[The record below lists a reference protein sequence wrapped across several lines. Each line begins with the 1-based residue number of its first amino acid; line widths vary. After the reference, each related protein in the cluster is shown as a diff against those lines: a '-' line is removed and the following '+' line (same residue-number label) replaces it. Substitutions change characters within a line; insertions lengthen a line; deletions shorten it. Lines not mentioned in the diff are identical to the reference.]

1 MTHLYNAMPPFTH
14 RAPGVIGAAWRLSG
28 TALFH
33 QAVEPEQS
41 KDAKCDL
48 ADQKTGQV
56 TFDTDNRDQKYNKKN
71 TDQAGEKV

>member
-14 RAPGVIGAAWRLSG
+14 RTPGVIGAAWRLSG

-41 KDAKCDL
+41 KDAKRDL
-48 ADQKTGQV
+48 
-56 TFDTDNRDQKYNKKN
+56 TD
-71 TDQAGEKV
+71 

>member
-1 MTHLYNAMPPFTH
+1 MERPFCRTCKFLQEQ
-14 RAPGVIGAAWRLSG
+14 RKGAVWRLSG

-41 KDAKCDL
+41 KDAKRDL
-48 ADQKTGQV
+48 TDQKTGQV
-56 TFDTDNRDQKYNKKN
+56 TSDTDNRDQKYNKKD